1 MEYDDDDKYIG
12 SSGDARLHDMDMEYD
27 TDNICIDSSGD
38 ARCCVSTLSGSGG
51 GMAERG
57 VCMMC
62 PNVITV

>member
-1 MEYDDDDKYIG
+1 MEYDDDDKRIVPP
-12 SSGDARLHDMDMEYD
+12 
-27 TDNICIDSSGD
+27 GD
-38 ARCCVSTLSGSGG
+38 ARCCVSTLSGCGG